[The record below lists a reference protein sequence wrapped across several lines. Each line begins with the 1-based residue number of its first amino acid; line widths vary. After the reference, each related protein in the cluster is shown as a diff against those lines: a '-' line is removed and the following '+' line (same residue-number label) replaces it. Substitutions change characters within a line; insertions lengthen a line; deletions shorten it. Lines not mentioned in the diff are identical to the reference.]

1 MFLNDHL
8 TYLKAVSYVPKVINT
23 LRLKHK
29 AITKYVG
36 YGYNL
41 DQLQI
46 LTLVEHS
53 LLLFKAILHLHL
65 KVSALPTSF
74 K

>member
-8 TYLKAVSYVPKVINT
+8 TYLKAVSYVPNVINT
-23 LRLKHK
+23 IWLKHK

-36 YGYNL
+36 YGYDL

-46 LTLVEHS
+46 LTLVQLYNNDYS
-53 LLLFKAILHLHL
+53 LIIDIYFY
-65 KVSALPTSF
+65 
-74 K
+74 